1 MTMTEKVRG
10 YRLQERAGQD
20 GPWSAYLATA
30 DRDGASV
37 LLRTLACRRVDK
49 RRLKPLLRGFRFP
62 DALAAH
68 PNVIPVLDLGTT
80 ADGRPYLVTHL
91 PGGCT
96 LAERPGRSLPAPPA
110 EALRI
115 ARAVASALAATHAAG
130 GVHGDIRPENV
141 VLPEHREPAL
151 TGYGMSGLMSLA
163 ELPDGTSVSVHTPPE
178 LLEGR
183 SASPA
188 SDVYSFGSMLYELL
202 AGRAAFAMDG
212 PDTSARF
219 VFGVLSEE
227 PPPLAHRSLPLDLVT
242 AVHQAMS
249 KPPDARPTAADLAAR
264 FAQTAL
270 PALKLVA
277 PPSLLPPSQ
286 PGPGLPPS
294 QPEPG
299 LPPVRPGLGMLPSQA
314 GSGLPPVQAVPGL
327 SPSLTGPGPS
337 YGGPPLAPGLS
348 QTGPGPLPGA
358 AQSGAGALSAG
369 PEPLPGASQAGPPPP
384 PPLPPSTSMPMP
396 SMPVAAEASVPR
408 ALVWTVDPDRSA
420 SLPAPPRPLYPSS
433 YQPQPGTAEPQAPAE
448 PRRRSKKVPLFIAG
462 TSGLAVLIGA
472 ASIAAAM
479 NGRPASSP
487 RITLEPQSATTG
499 GTDSGTGGTDPT
511 TGGTDSTTT
520 AKPPDSTAATPP
532 PSALPSALPS
542 TGPSIARPA
551 KTLDAAALSAQRP
564 KDLKLVTDNG
574 STVTLSWKQ
583 QRKSDFPM
591 VIQQSPGERMM
602 SMRSGSST
610 FTVAGLDAATGYC
623 FKVGTVVR
631 LGQPSSVAWS
641 PSLCIRGAVET
652 DPGSQDEQVQP
663 PIVLPL
669 ATPPT

>member
-1 MTMTEKVRG
+1 MTVTEKVRG

-37 LLRTLACRRVDK
+37 LLRSLACRRVDK

-68 PNVIPVLDLGTT
+68 PNVIPVLDIGTT
-80 ADGRPYLVTHL
+80 ADGRPYLVTELH
-91 PGGCT
+91 GGYT
-96 LAERPGRSLPAPPA
+96 LAERPGRTLPAPPG
-110 EALRI
+110 EALRV
-115 ARAVASALAATHAAG
+115 ARAMAAALVATHAAG
-130 GVHGDIRPENV
+130 GVHGDVRPENV
-141 VLPEHREPAL
+141 VLPEHGEPRL
-151 TGYGMSGLMSLA
+151 TGFGMSGLMSLA

-188 SDVYSFGSMLYELL
+188 SDVYSLGSMLYELL
-202 AGRAAFAMDG
+202 AGRPAFALDG

-227 PPPLAHRSLPLDLVT
+227 PLPLASPGLPPDLVS
-242 AVHQAMS
+242 AVNQAMAKS
-249 KPPDARPTAADLAAR
+249 PESRPTAADLATR
-264 FAQTAL
+264 FAHAAPPGLDQSAPPNVHQAAPSTY
-270 PALKLVA
+270 KLVA
-277 PPSLLPPSQ
+277 PRS
-286 PGPGLPPS
+286 
-294 QPEPG
+294 
-299 LPPVRPGLGMLPSQA
+299 R
-314 GSGLPPVQAVPGL
+314 
-327 SPSLTGPGPS
+327 
-337 YGGPPLAPGLS
+337 LAPS
-348 QTGPGPLPGA
+348 QTGPGD
-358 AQSGAGALSAG
+358 
-369 PEPLPGASQAGPPPP
+369 
-384 PPLPPSTSMPMP
+384 LPPGSP
-396 SMPVAAEASVPR
+396 SMPSFPSASPASASPASAVPSSAVAAEISAPR
-408 ALVWTVDPDRSA
+408 ALVWTVDPDRSG
-420 SLPAPPRPLYPSS
+420 SLPRPPRPLYPSS
-433 YQPQPGTAEPQAPAE
+433 HQPGTAQPQAPAE

-472 ASIAAAM
+472 ASVAAAM
-479 NGRPASSP
+479 NGRPSTPP
-487 RITLEPQSATTG
+487 RITLEPQSATTR

-511 TGGTDSTTT
+511 TGNADPTTT
-520 AKPPDSTAATPP
+520 AKPPDSAARTPP
-532 PSALPSALPS
+532 PSALPSTEPS

-551 KTLDAAALSAQRP
+551 KTLDAAAMSAQRP
-564 KDLKLVTDNG
+564 KDLRLVTDNG
-574 STVTLSWKQ
+574 TTVTLSWKQ

-591 VIQQSPGERMM
+591 VLQQSPGDRVL
-602 SMRSGSST
+602 SMGGGSTT
-610 FTVAGLDAATGYC
+610 FTVGGLDAATGYC

-652 DPGSQDEQVQP
+652 DPGGRDEQVQP

>member
-1 MTMTEKVRG
+1 
-10 YRLQERAGQD
+10 
-20 GPWSAYLATA
+20 
-30 DRDGASV
+30 
-37 LLRTLACRRVDK
+37 
-49 RRLKPLLRGFRFP
+49 
-62 DALAAH
+62 
-68 PNVIPVLDLGTT
+68 
-80 ADGRPYLVTHL
+80 
-91 PGGCT
+91 
-96 LAERPGRSLPAPPA
+96 
-110 EALRI
+110 
-115 ARAVASALAATHAAG
+115 
-130 GVHGDIRPENV
+130 VHGDIRPENV
-141 VLPEHREPAL
+141 VLPEHGEPAL

-163 ELPDGTSVSVHTPPE
+163 ELPDGTSLSVHTPPE

-188 SDVYSFGSMLYELL
+188 SDVYAFGSMLYELL
-202 AGRAAFAMDG
+202 AGRPAFALDG

-227 PPPLAHRSLPLDLVT
+227 PPPLAHRSLPPDLVT

-249 KPPDARPTAADLAAR
+249 KTPDARPAAADLADR

-270 PALKLVA
+270 AALKQVA
-277 PPSLLPPSQ
+277 PQSLLPP
-286 PGPGLPPS
+286 PHTGPALPPS
-294 QPEPG
+294 P
-299 LPPVRPGLGMLPSQA
+299 
-314 GSGLPPVQAVPGL
+314 SGLGL
-327 SPSLTGPGPS
+327 SPSQ
-337 YGGPPLAPGLS
+337 A
-348 QTGPGPLPGA
+348 GPGPLPGA
-358 AQSGAGALSAG
+358 SQTG
-369 PEPLPGASQAGPPPP
+369 P
-384 PPLPPSTSMPMP
+384 PMP
-396 SMPVAAEASVPR
+396 SVPSVPSVPVVAEASVPH

-472 ASIAAAM
+472 ASVAAAM
-479 NGRPASSP
+479 NGRPPTPP

-499 GTDSGTGGTDPT
+499 AAAPAT
-511 TGGTDSTTT
+511 TGGAAPTTT
-520 AKPPDSTAATPP
+520 ANSPDSTAPTPP
-532 PSALPSALPS
+532 PTAR
-542 TGPSIARPA
+542 PSIARPT
-551 KTLDAAALSAQRP
+551 KTLDAAAMSAQRP
-564 KDLKLVTDNG
+564 KDLTLVTDNG

-583 QRKSDFPM
+583 QRRSDFPM
-591 VIQQSPGERMM
+591 VIQQSPGERTM

-610 FTVAGLDAATGYC
+610 FTVGGLDAATGYC

>member
-1 MTMTEKVRG
+1 MTVTEKVRG

-30 DRDGASV
+30 DRDGTSV

-80 ADGRPYLVTHL
+80 TDGRPYLVTPL

-130 GVHGDIRPENV
+130 GVHGDLRPENV
-141 VLPEHREPAL
+141 VLPEHGEPAL

-202 AGRAAFAMDG
+202 AGRPAFALDG

-227 PPPLAHRSLPLDLVT
+227 PPPLAHRNLPADLVT

-249 KPPDARPTAADLAAR
+249 KTPDARPTAADLADR

-270 PALKLVA
+270 LAA
-277 PPSLLPPSQ
+277 PQSLLPP
-286 PGPGLPPS
+286 PH
-294 QPEPG
+294 PEPG
-299 LPPVRPGLGMLPSQA
+299 PPSSPT
-314 GSGLPPVQAVPGL
+314 GSGLSYAGPPLVAGL
-327 SPSLTGPGPS
+327 SHTGPGPQ
-337 YGGPPLAPGLS
+337 PGVS
-348 QTGPGPLPGA
+348 QTG
-358 AQSGAGALSAG
+358 S
-369 PEPLPGASQAGPPPP
+369 
-384 PPLPPSTSMPMP
+384 

-433 YQPQPGTAEPQAPAE
+433 YQPQQGTAEPQAPAE
-448 PRRRSKKVPLFIAG
+448 SRRRSKKVPLFIAG

-472 ASIAAAM
+472 ASVAAAM
-479 NGRPASSP
+479 NGRPPTPP

-499 GTDSGTGGTDPT
+499 GAAPAT
-511 TGGTDSTTT
+511 TGGAVPTTTRGAAPTTTGDAVPTTT
-520 AKPPDSTAATPP
+520 ANP
-532 PSALPSALPS
+532 PSALPS

-551 KTLDAAALSAQRP
+551 KTLDAAAMSAQRP
-564 KDLKLVTDNG
+564 KDLTLVTDNG

-591 VIQQSPGERMM
+591 VIQQSPGDRLT
-602 SMRSGSST
+602 SMRSGSRT

>member
-1 MTMTEKVRG
+1 MTVTEKVRG

-62 DALAAH
+62 DSLATH
-68 PNVIPVLDLGTT
+68 PNVIPVLDLGAT

-91 PGGCT
+91 HGGCT
-96 LAERPGRSLPAPPA
+96 LAERPGRSLPAPPG

-130 GVHGDIRPENV
+130 GVHGAVRPENV
-141 VLPEHREPAL
+141 VLPEHGDPAL

-202 AGRAAFAMDG
+202 AGRPAFALDG

-227 PPPLAHRSLPLDLVT
+227 PPPLAHRSLPPDLVT
-242 AVHQAMS
+242 AVHQAMA
-249 KPPDARPTAADLAAR
+249 KIPDARPSAADLVNR
-264 FAQTAL
+264 FAQAAV

-277 PPSLLPPSQ
+277 PQSLLPPPQPEPSLPSQ
-286 PGPGLPPS
+286 PGLGVPSSQAGPGLPP
-294 QPEPG
+294 P
-299 LPPVRPGLGMLPSQA
+299 QA
-314 GSGLPPVQAVPGL
+314 LPGL
-327 SPSLTGPGPS
+327 SPALTGSGPVPG
-337 YGGPPLAPGLS
+337 AS
-348 QTGPGPLPGA
+348 QTGPPI
-358 AQSGAGALSAG
+358 
-369 PEPLPGASQAGPPPP
+369 PPI
-384 PPLPPSTSMPMP
+384 PSV
-396 SMPVAAEASVPR
+396 PVAAEVSVPR

-433 YQPQPGTAEPQAPAE
+433 HQPQPGTAEPQTPAE

-472 ASIAAAM
+472 ASVAAAM
-479 NGRPASSP
+479 NDRPLTPP

-499 GTDSGTGGTDPT
+499 GAAPAT
-511 TGGTDSTTT
+511 TEGAAPTTT
-520 AKPPDSTAATPP
+520 ANPPDSTQPP
-532 PSALPSALPS
+532 NALPS
-542 TGPSIARPA
+542 TAPSTLTSNPPSTARPA
-551 KTLDAAALSAQRP
+551 RTLDAAAMSAQRP
-564 KDLKLVTDNG
+564 KDLTLVTDNG

-583 QRKSDFPM
+583 QRRSDFPM

-602 SMRSGSST
+602 SMRSGSNT
-610 FTVAGLDAATGYC
+610 FTVGGLDAATGYC

>member
-1 MTMTEKVRG
+1 MTVTEKVRG

-62 DALAAH
+62 EALAVH

-141 VLPEHREPAL
+141 VLPEHGEPAL

-202 AGRAAFAMDG
+202 AGRPAFALDG

-227 PPPLAHRSLPLDLVT
+227 PPPLAHRNLPPDLVT

-249 KPPDARPTAADLAAR
+249 KTPDTRPTAADLADR

-270 PALKLVA
+270 PAA
-277 PPSLLPPSQ
+277 PQSLLPP
-286 PGPGLPPS
+286 PHPEPGLPPS
-294 QPEPG
+294 QPGSGLSYVGPLLAPDVPPSQDGPG
-299 LPPVRPGLGMLPSQA
+299 LPPPR
-314 GSGLPPVQAVPGL
+314 AVPGPP
-327 SPSLTGPGPS
+327 PSLTGSGPS
-337 YGGPPLAPGLS
+337 YVGPPLVAGLS
-348 QTGPGPLPGA
+348 HTGPGSLPGA
-358 AQSGAGALSAG
+358 AQSGASALPAG
-369 PEPLPGASQAGPPPP
+369 PGPLPGASQAG
-384 PPLPPSTSMPMP
+384 S

-433 YQPQPGTAEPQAPAE
+433 YQSRQGTAEPQAPAE
-448 PRRRSKKVPLFIAG
+448 PRRRSRKVPLFIAG

-472 ASIAAAM
+472 ASVAAAM
-479 NGRPASSP
+479 NDRPQTPP

-499 GTDSGTGGTDPT
+499 GAAPAT
-511 TGGTDSTTT
+511 TGGTAPTTT
-520 AKPPDSTAATPP
+520 ANPPDSTAPTPP
-532 PSALPSALPS
+532 PTAR
-542 TGPSIARPA
+542 PSIARPT
-551 KTLDAAALSAQRP
+551 KTLDAAAMSAQRP
-564 KDLKLVTDNG
+564 KDLTLVTDNG
-574 STVTLSWKQ
+574 SSVVLSWKQ

-591 VIQQSPGERMM
+591 VIQQSPGERLM
-602 SMRSGSST
+602 SMRSGSNT
-610 FTVAGLDAATGYC
+610 FTVGGLEAATGYC

-652 DPGSQDEQVQP
+652 DPGGQDEQVQP

>member
-1 MTMTEKVRG
+1 MTVTEKVRG

-37 LLRTLACRRVDK
+37 LLRSLACRRVDK

-68 PNVIPVLDLGTT
+68 PNVIPVLDIGTT
-80 ADGRPYLVTHL
+80 ADGRPYLVTELH
-91 PGGCT
+91 GGYT
-96 LAERPGRSLPAPPA
+96 LTERPGRTRPAPPG
-110 EALRI
+110 EALRV
-115 ARAVASALAATHAAG
+115 ARAVAAALVATHAAG
-130 GVHGDIRPENV
+130 GVHGDVRPENV
-141 VLPEHREPAL
+141 VLSEHGEPRL
-151 TGYGMSGLMSLA
+151 TGFGMSGLMSLA

-188 SDVYSFGSMLYELL
+188 SDVYSLGSMLYELL
-202 AGRAAFAMDG
+202 AGRPAFALDG

-227 PPPLAHRSLPLDLVT
+227 PPPLALPGLPPDLVS
-242 AVHQAMS
+242 AVNQAMAKS
-249 KPPDARPTAADLAAR
+249 PDSRPTAADLATR
-264 FAQTAL
+264 FAHTVP
-270 PALKLVA
+270 PALDQSAPPTAHQAAPPTYKLVA
-277 PPSLLPPSQ
+277 PSS
-286 PGPGLPPS
+286 
-294 QPEPG
+294 
-299 LPPVRPGLGMLPSQA
+299 R
-314 GSGLPPVQAVPGL
+314 
-327 SPSLTGPGPS
+327 LTP
-337 YGGPPLAPGLS
+337 S
-348 QTGPGPLPGA
+348 QTGPG
-358 AQSGAGALSAG
+358 S
-369 PEPLPGASQAGPPPP
+369 
-384 PPLPPSTSMPMP
+384 P
-396 SMPVAAEASVPR
+396 SMPSFPSVPPVAAVPSSAVAAETSVPR

-420 SLPAPPRPLYPSS
+420 SLPRPPRPLYPSS
-433 YQPQPGTAEPQAPAE
+433 HQPGTAKPQAPAE
-448 PRRRSKKVPLFIAG
+448 PRRRGKKVPLFIAG

-472 ASIAAAM
+472 ASVAAAM
-479 NGRPASSP
+479 NGRPSTPP

-499 GTDSGTGGTDPT
+499 GTDSGAVGAKPT
-511 TGGTDSTTT
+511 MA

-532 PSALPSALPS
+532 PSALPSTA
-542 TGPSIARPA
+542 PSIARPA
-551 KTLDAAALSAQRP
+551 KTLDAAAMSAQRP
-564 KDLKLVTDNG
+564 KDLRLVTDNG
-574 STVTLSWKQ
+574 TTVTLTWKQ

-591 VIQQSPGERMM
+591 VLQQSPGDRVL
-602 SMRSGSST
+602 SMGSGSST
-610 FTVAGLDAATGYC
+610 FTVGGLDAATGYC

-652 DPGSQDEQVQP
+652 DPGGRDEQVQP